1 MMQAVFTI
9 ESLKQLSVIA
19 VPIRRDIL
27 FACQKEALSPNKY
40 SKLANLS
47 AQNVNY
53 HFGKLYE
60 AGFLYKKYEER
71 KRGAFETFYMTIAF
85 VIRVDQS
92 IFCSN
97 DSSYKDAFLDIDT
110 ESIQH
115 ANKLNGHFS

>member
-40 SKLANLS
+40 AKQANLS

-53 HFGKLYE
+53 HFGKLHE

-71 KRGAFETFYMTIAF
+71 KRGAFETFYMTIAS

-92 IFCSN
+92 LFTQTN
-97 DSSYKDAFLDIDT
+97 NSYSQAFLEI
-110 ESIQH
+110 ESS
-115 ANKLNGHFS
+115 ALKVTNKLNERYL